1 MSILRQKKSIEIP
14 ENAIVKGNVI
24 TWVDKKN
31 RKQSGK
37 LTKTGRVLV
46 NSEFW
51 QIRYRDENGKERRE
65 PSGVKNREAAI
76 AILLQR
82 EKEVERI
89 KMNIATRE
97 EITVAKKSK
106 EGIEK
111 QLELFRTVMV
121 AAGDSIK
128 HIDATINEIKVL
140 QEYCNADSIHKITRE
155 KITAWIAGELE
166 TKIKSPRTIN
176 AYVTAVKSFFE
187 WAVESERLLKNPLKA
202 IKKLNEDTDRRKKRR
217 SLTEEEL
224 RRLIRVTRNSER
236 KTKIPNLERELI
248 YRLLVGTG
256 IRSNELS
263 CAKLSQFDFVQKR
276 FTIDPAITKNRRI
289 GYLPIR
295 PDLLERLKNW
305 CNENRL
311 EPKET
316 IFGYNTDCLLKGFYK
331 DLKEAGIERV
341 AADGRCLDVH
351 SLRRTF
357 GTMLARAGVP
367 LTTTQRLMRHSS
379 PELTAKLY
387 IDVEPI
393 DMSNAVERLPAID

>member
-14 ENAIVKGNVI
+14 ENAVVKGNIVSWI
-24 TWVDKKN
+24 DKKN

-46 NSEFW
+46 ESEFW

-82 EKEVERI
+82 EKDVERI
-89 KMNIATRE
+89 RMNIATRE
-97 EITVAKKSK
+97 EITVAKKSR

-121 AAGDSIK
+121 AAGDSTK
-128 HIDATINEIKVL
+128 HIDATINEVKVL
-140 QEYCNADSIHKITRE
+140 QEYCNASSIHEITRE
-155 KITAWIAGELE
+155 KVTAWIAGELE

-176 AYVTAVKSFFE
+176 AYITALISFFE
-187 WAVESERLLKNPLKA
+187 WAVKSERLLKNPLKA
-202 IKKLNEDTDRRKKRR
+202 IKKLNEDTDRRKRRR

-224 RRLIRVTRNSER
+224 TRLIRVTRDSVRNA
-236 KTKIPNLERELI
+236 KIPNTERELV
-248 YRLLVGTG
+248 YRLLAGTG
-256 IRSNELS
+256 IRSGELS
-263 CAKLSQFDFVQKR
+263 NAKLSQFDFAKKR

-289 GYLPIR
+289 GHLPIR
-295 PDLLERLKNW
+295 PDLLERLKDYCCKNKI
-305 CNENRL
+305 

-316 IFGYNTDCLLKGFYK
+316 IFGYDTNGLLKEFYK

-393 DMSNAVERLPAID
+393 DMSNAVERLPIIE